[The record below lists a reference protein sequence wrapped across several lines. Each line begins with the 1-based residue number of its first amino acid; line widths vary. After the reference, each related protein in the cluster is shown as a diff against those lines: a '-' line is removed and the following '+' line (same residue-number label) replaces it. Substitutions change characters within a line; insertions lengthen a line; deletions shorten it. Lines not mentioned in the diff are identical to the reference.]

1 MLLCGVENPVQIYLQ
16 GPSLHSNRTALFGGR
31 RKAGCAYRGLGS
43 FGMEVFTESRQA
55 HRLLPNSVTPDL
67 APYIQNMDISLSS
80 ESFSWNTLS
89 RQSFPKKSGQC
100 GEFSRIETE

>member
-16 GPSLHSNRTALFGGR
+16 GPSLDSNRTALFGGR

-67 APYIQNMDISLSS
+67 APYIQNMKYLPIFRIIFL
-80 ESFSWNTLS
+80 EYTLPAILPEKVGAV
-89 RQSFPKKSGQC
+89 R
-100 GEFSRIETE
+100 RIQPD